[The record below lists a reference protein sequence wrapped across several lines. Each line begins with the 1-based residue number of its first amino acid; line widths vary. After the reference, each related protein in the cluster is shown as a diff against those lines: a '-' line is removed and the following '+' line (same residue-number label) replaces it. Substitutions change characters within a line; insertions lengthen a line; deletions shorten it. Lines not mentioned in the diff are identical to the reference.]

1 MRNMD
6 STAVGIL
13 SLQFDPDKYEHANL
27 KLVSAIF
34 YQTFINLSPNESLSK
49 NMENAF
55 YFI

>member
-6 STAVGIL
+6 STAVGIP
-13 SLQFDPDKYEHANL
+13 SLQFDPDKCEHANL